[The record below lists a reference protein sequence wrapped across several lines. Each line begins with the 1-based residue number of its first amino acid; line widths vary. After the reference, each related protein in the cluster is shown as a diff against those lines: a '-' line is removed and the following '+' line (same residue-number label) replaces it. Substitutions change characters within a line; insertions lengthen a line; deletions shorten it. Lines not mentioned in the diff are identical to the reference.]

1 MQQAVIL
8 ECGAEAQVRDHDN
21 DPGDEARDGADVDE
35 PVEHRDARVGHV
47 EVRQQREHP
56 CEEHRDVRDTVLVG
70 AVENLGRLACQ
81 RHRIQHTR
89 AGVQEGVT
97 RRPGGCQDGTV
108 DGVVEAFDAGRLDA
122 NNEGT
127 CGRVTRAA
135 QLLVIGAHDDADD
148 EGCEAVEDRETPH
161 EALGGLGDVAARVDC
176 LTRSDGDQF
185 GGGDEGEAGLDEGV
199 PVGQKFARFIG

>member
-8 ECGAEAQVRDHDN
+8 ECGAEAQVRDHDD
-21 DPGDEARDGADVDE
+21 DPGDETRDGADVDE
-35 PVEHRDARVGHV
+35 PVEHRDSRVGHV
-47 EVRQQREHP
+47 EVRQQREYP

-70 AVENLGRLACQ
+70 AVEKLGRLACQ

-127 CGRVTRAA
+127 RGRVTRAA
-135 QLLVIGAHDDADD
+135 
-148 EGCEAVEDRETPH
+148 
-161 EALGGLGDVAARVDC
+161 
-176 LTRSDGDQF
+176 
-185 GGGDEGEAGLDEGV
+185 
-199 PVGQKFARFIG
+199 